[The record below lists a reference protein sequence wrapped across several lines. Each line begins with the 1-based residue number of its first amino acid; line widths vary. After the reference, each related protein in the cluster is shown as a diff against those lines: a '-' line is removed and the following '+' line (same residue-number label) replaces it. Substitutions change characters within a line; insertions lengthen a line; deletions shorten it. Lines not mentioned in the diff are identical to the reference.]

1 MQLRLYLL
9 EVHMGID
16 IHIVDTP
23 KDILNKL
30 VKLFNGHCSWFIG
43 NHLVLIVRQSP
54 TSSDTSTYSNLS
66 EDDLATLEFL
76 PDFDT
81 RYTYLLS
88 LSLGIDA

>member
-1 MQLRLYLL
+1 MS
-9 EVHMGID
+9 ID
-16 IHIVDTP
+16 VLIVDTP
-23 KDILNKL
+23 IGRL
-30 VKLFNGHCSWFIG
+30 VKLSRLFQGYCYWFNPNMGT
-43 NHLVLIVRQSP
+43 LLIRQLS
-54 TSSDTSTYSNLS
+54 TINNDTSTYSNLS

>member
-1 MQLRLYLL
+1 
-9 EVHMGID
+9 MGID
-16 IHIVDTP
+16 ILIVDTP
-23 KDILNKL
+23 IDRLNKL
-30 VKLFNGHCSWFIG
+30 AALLKGHCYWFTH
-43 NHLVLIVRQSP
+43 NRKVLLIRQ
-54 TSSDTSTYSNLS
+54 TLTFNDTSTYSNLS

>member
-1 MQLRLYLL
+1 
-9 EVHMGID
+9 MGID
-16 IHIVDTP
+16 IFIVDTP
-23 KDILNKL
+23 MDRL
-30 VKLFNGHCSWFIG
+30 VKLSRLFKDHCCWHSYDNNI
-43 NHLVLIVRQSP
+43 LLINQFT
-54 TSSDTSTYSNLS
+54 TSNDTSTFSSLS

>member
-1 MQLRLYLL
+1 MS
-9 EVHMGID
+9 ID
-16 IHIVDTP
+16 ILIVNTP
-23 KDILNKL
+23 IDRLNKL
-30 VKLFNGHCSWFIG
+30 AHLFKGHCYRFPG
-43 NHLVLIVRQSP
+43 NSKVLLTKQ
-54 TSSDTSTYSNLS
+54 TLTFNDTSAYSNLS

>member
-1 MQLRLYLL
+1 MSI
-9 EVHMGID
+9 GIL
-16 IHIVDTP
+16 IVDTP
-23 KDILNKL
+23 KDIVFKL
-30 VKLFNGHCSWFIG
+30 TYLFKDHCFWFNGLSHD
-43 NHLVLIVRQSP
+43 LLIKQIFTVNDI
-54 TSSDTSTYSNLS
+54 TTYSNLS

>member
-1 MQLRLYLL
+1 
-9 EVHMGID
+9 MGID
-16 IHIVDTP
+16 IFIVDTP
-23 KDILNKL
+23 MDKL
-30 VKLFNGHCSWFIG
+30 VKLSRLFKGHCHWHSYDNNI
-43 NHLVLIVRQSP
+43 LLIYQST
-54 TSSDTSTYSNLS
+54 TSNDITTYSNIS

>member
-1 MQLRLYLL
+1 
-9 EVHMGID
+9 MGID
-16 IHIVDTP
+16 ILIVDTP
-23 KDILNKL
+23 KDIVFKL
-30 VKLFNGHCSWFIG
+30 THLFNDHCIWYDSL
-43 NHLVLIVRQSP
+43 NYDLLIKQTFTVN
-54 TSSDTSTYSNLS
+54 DISTYSNLS